1 MSNIIKELGARFS
14 AVDNGINVA
23 FEKLENSLDNIEKKT
38 GRANRSMS
46 SFFTDTAKKIDDVGT
61 GFQNVGNKII
71 DTSKPVQNM
80 GKNLTNWITKPA
92 LIATTAVAGIVGGLG
107 AKRLVA
113 MDTAKA
119 KLEGMGYAAKDVKD
133 ITDDVS
139 KALETGMMTLGE
151 GVDVAAGALAAGV
164 EQGDDLQRYIK
175 LVDSAAVV
183 AGRSAGDM
191 AQIFNRVQG
200 SGKLMTMELNM
211 IEQGMPGFA
220 KAMADYYDV
229 SLDTFR
235 DMVTA
240 GEVSS
245 EDFLEVMDNFAGGA
259 AAAYAKSFS
268 GMWVYIKS
276 YIGKI
281 GEGILSGLFERTKD
295 HMVRLVEILS
305 SEAVQNWA
313 VEFGEKV
320 ADTFDRIVEKI
331 KTVINWW
338 KNLDDDTQSTMLNI
352 AKWLGIFL
360 VAIGPVLTI
369 VGTFGLAIGKL
380 VHGFG
385 TIIKVVG
392 SVVGLFGKVGPAL
405 AALTN
410 PVGLVVLAITGLAT
424 GFVIAY
430 KRSERF
436 REVVGKSIDK
446 VKAGIEF
453 VKEFATAIKELFM
466 GDQEEG
472 NNLLEKLGLSESQ
485 IEFVNRAVDN
495 IKTAFS
501 TMKELATQAFS
512 AVGEF
517 FGEMV
522 GKITSFWN
530 ENGEQTMQA
539 IHNAIKVIGAIIEFV
554 APIVQTV
561 FVAAFKVALFL
572 IKEIWNSI
580 KGVIDGGLN
589 FILGLV
595 KIFTGIFTGDF
606 SKMWEGVKQAFVGA
620 IQFIWHLFSLLFYGR
635 IIKSVGSLVKI
646 FSGSIRTLW
655 TTVVNF
661 FKNMF
666 NGAVNNVTG
675 MYNRVINIGKTLS
688 STFRSI
694 IDFMRNR
701 VVGFFKNLYENSLNQ
716 VKNLYNGAKLWV
728 GNIRDNFVNGI
739 SKMKNRVVDLYKAMK
754 NKASEYMTNM
764 VDGAKALPGRIK
776 DAIVAGKNKAVDG
789 IKSLGNSMTSK
800 LGDVVNGVIG
810 GLNTVLGKVGV
821 KSDIKEWTPPSFST
835 GTGAKS
841 PLTRRGAIA
850 YDTMAVVG
858 DRGPGN
864 GKGVREIV
872 EYPNGAVN
880 LFEKETETY
889 LPKGSKVYN
898 NRQSEKIIPHLS
910 TGTGA
915 GTWDKIKG
923 VGNKIKDIA
932 ANALDYITNP
942 KKVFDAIVDNYF
954 SGFNGI
960 SGFAK
965 DMIGG
970 AWNKIKSGMLDW
982 IKGKF
987 ATVGGKGTGK
997 KQSFMNYPITSEYS
1011 PGSALAGYPG
1021 FNGGRHYGIDY
1032 GTPFGT
1038 PIHAPTGGTVKEI
1051 SNLGGGIVARLKSG
1065 DITQFFMHLSQVL
1078 KEGTV
1083 KMGEL
1088 IAMSGNSGA
1097 WTTGPHVHWQAQKGS
1112 DVMNQNTFDPREMLS
1127 KNNGVSGAAKKMI
1140 GFARGGFALNP
1151 QLAWLAE
1158 GGFSESII
1166 SHDPKYKARSKD
1178 IYDRT
1183 GEILGFNEEAEI
1195 LERIVE
1201 LLEVNNSMSGETA
1214 KGIKELVKKELKLY
1228 LDSKEITDAVNEN
1241 NAIDALMS
1249 Y

>member
-1 MSNIIKELGARFS
+1 MSIIKELS
-14 AVDNGINVA
+14 AKFTAIDNGINTA
-23 FEKLENSLDNIEKKT
+23 FQNIEKSIDNVEKKT
-38 GRANRSMS
+38 GRMNRNMS
-46 SFFTDTAKKIDDVGT
+46 GFFDDLSKKADNIGNGFQDVG
-61 GFQNVGNKII
+61 NRIV
-71 DTSKPVQNM
+71 DTTKPMRDM

-133 ITDDVS
+133 ITGDVS
-139 KALETGMMTLGE
+139 EALETGMMTLGE
-151 GVDVAAGALAAGV
+151 GVDVASGALAAGV
-164 EQGDDLQRYIK
+164 KQGDDLKRYIK

-183 AGRSAGDM
+183 SGRGASEM
-191 AQIFNRVQG
+191 AMIFNRVQG
-200 SGKLMTMELNM
+200 TGKLMTKELNM
-211 IEQGMPGFA
+211 VEEGMPGFSN
-220 KAMADYYDV
+220 AMAEYYDV
-229 SLDTFR
+229 SYETFR
-235 DMVTA
+235 EMVTA

-245 EDFLEVMDNFAGGA
+245 EDFLNVMDDFAGGA

-276 YIGKI
+276 FIGKI
-281 GEGILSGLFERTKD
+281 GENILSGLFERTKGY
-295 HMVRLVEILS
+295 MAQLVDILS

-320 ADTFDRIVEKI
+320 ADVFDSIVLKI
-331 KTVINWW
+331 KTIINWW
-338 KNLDDDTQSTMLNI
+338 KNLDDQTQSRILNI
-352 AKWLGIFL
+352 SKWIGIIA
-360 VAIGPVLTI
+360 VGIGPLLTA
-369 VGTFGLAIGKL
+369 VGTIGLVVGKL
-380 VHGFG
+380 VSGFG
-385 TIIKVVG
+385 ALFKVAG
-392 SVVGLFGKVGPAL
+392 SAIGLFGKVGPAL

-410 PVGLVVLAITGLAT
+410 PVGLVVLAIAGLAT

-436 REVVGKSIDK
+436 REIVGKVIDK
-446 VKAGIEF
+446 LKGGIEF
-453 VKEFATAIKELFM
+453 VKDFALAIKELLT
-466 GDQEEG
+466 GNEEEG

-485 IEFVNRAVDN
+485 IAFVNQVVEG

-530 ENGEQTMQA
+530 ENGEQTMEA
-539 IHNAIKVIGAIIEFV
+539 IHNAIKLIGKIIEFV
-554 APIVQTV
+554 APIVKTV
-561 FVAAFKVALFL
+561 FVGAFKAALFL
-572 IKEIWNSI
+572 IKEIWGNI
-580 KGVIDGGLN
+580 KGVIDGSLN
-589 FILGLV
+589 LILGLV
-595 KIFTGIFTGDF
+595 KIFTGLFTGDF
-606 SKMWEGVKQAFVGA
+606 SKMWEGVKQVFKGA
-620 IQFIWHLFSLLFYGR
+620 IQFVWNLFSLLFYGR
-635 IIKSVGSLVKI
+635 IIKGVGSLVKI
-646 FSGSIRTLW
+646 FSGSIRSLW
-655 TTVVNF
+655 TTVVGF

-666 NGAVNNVTG
+666 NGAVNNVTS
-675 MYNRVINIGKTLS
+675 MYNRVVNIGKTLS

-694 IDFMRNR
+694 IDFMKNR

-716 VKNLYNGAKLWV
+716 VKNLYNGAKRWV

-739 SKMKNRVVDLYKAMK
+739 SKMKDRVVDLYKAMK

-764 VDGAKALPGRIK
+764 VDGAKALPGKMK
-776 DAIVAGKNKAVDG
+776 DAIIAGKNKAVDG
-789 IKSLGNSMTSK
+789 IKSLGNSMTTK

-810 GLNTVLGKVGV
+810 GLNTVLDKVGI
-821 KSDIKEWTPPSFST
+821 KSDIQPWDPPSFST
-835 GTGAKS
+835 GTGASS

-954 SGFNGI
+954 SGFTGI
-960 SGFAK
+960 TGFAK

-997 KQSFMNYPITSEYS
+997 KQSFMDYPITSEYS